1 MVSGATSGS
10 SFLHDIE
17 MRIES
22 RCLKHLGKGKLHLV
36 GQRRQMRCGNL
47 MILVLDQVQM
57 LDQQVAA
64 ARTVTEQRLDFLC
77 SYRVNLTPLWRR
89 FRPFPSLAGMLKG
102 TDFVDVITHRKVT
115 RSINRDGPKPD
126 RYINN

>member
-1 MVSGATSGS
+1 MVSGATSRL

-22 RCLKHLGKGKLHLV
+22 RCLKHLGKGKLHLI
-36 GQRRQMRCGNL
+36 GQRRQMGCGNL

-64 ARTVTEQRLDFLC
+64 ARPVAEQRLDFLC
-77 SYRVNLTPLWRR
+77 SYRVDLTSLGVDFAR
-89 FRPFPSLAGMLKG
+89 FLPSPGCSKARTL
-102 TDFVDVITHRKVT
+102 
-115 RSINRDGPKPD
+115 
-126 RYINN
+126 